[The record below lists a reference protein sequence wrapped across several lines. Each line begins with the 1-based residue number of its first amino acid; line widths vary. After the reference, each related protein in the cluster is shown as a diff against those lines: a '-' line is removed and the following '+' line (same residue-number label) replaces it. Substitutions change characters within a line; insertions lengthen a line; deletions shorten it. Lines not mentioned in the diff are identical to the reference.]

1 MPMHRISSITLGV
14 PDLESTAQFY
24 TDFGLTPLGDH
35 RFATLD
41 GGEQLKL
48 SYSPVRRLLEYGVGV
63 DHPDDIRSA
72 SSRLSAMDVQH
83 SASDEGL
90 SVFDEGSGVTISM
103 TPSARYAPDPFVV
116 PAHNA
121 PGQVVRHNE
130 RAPGSV
136 RDSMVRPRKLGHVVL
151 GTTAIER
158 TEQIVLEGL
167 GFKISDTIRNVGHF
181 VRCSTDHHNLMVQR
195 APFRF
200 MHHTSWQVDDVD
212 EVGRGA
218 ARMLEADARRHVW
231 GLGRHNVGGNFFW
244 YLRDPAG
251 NFAEYYSDL
260 DVIDDDE
267 AWRPE
272 VFGGRKSLAAWGPD
286 MPPSF
291 LKPEDLGGL
300 MSGMHSERV

>member
-1 MPMHRISSITLGV
+1 MPMHRIASITLGV
-14 PDLESTAQFY
+14 PDLDAAAAFY
-24 TDFGLTPLGDH
+24 TDFGLIPLGDH

-48 SYSPVRRLLEYGVGV
+48 APSPVRRLLEYGVGV
-63 DHPDDIRSA
+63 DDPDDISRA
-72 SSRLSAMDVQH
+72 SSRLSALDVPH
-83 SASDEGL
+83 SAGEAGL
-90 SVFDEGSGVTISM
+90 SVFDEGSGVTITVSQRD
-103 TPSARYAPDPFVV
+103 RYSPGAYEV

-121 PGQVVRHNE
+121 PGTVVRHNE

-136 RDSMVRPRKLGHVVL
+136 REGLVQPRKLGHVVF
-151 GTTAIER
+151 GTTDIER
-158 TEQIVLEGL
+158 TEKIVLDGL
-167 GFKISDTIRNVGHF
+167 GFKISDTIKHVGHF

-195 APFRF
+195 APFQF

-218 ARMLEADARRHVW
+218 ARMLEADPARHVW

-267 AWRPE
+267 AWDPE
-272 VFGGRKSLAAWGPD
+272 VFGGRKSLAAWGPH

-291 LKPEDLGGL
+291 LKPEDLGAL

>member
-14 PDLESTAQFY
+14 PDLDSTAEFY
-24 TDFGLTPLGDH
+24 TDFGLTPLGDY
-35 RFATLD
+35 RFATSD

-48 SYSPVRRLLEYGVGV
+48 KHSPVRRLLEYGVGV
-63 DHPDDIRSA
+63 DDADDIRSA
-72 SSRLSAMDVQH
+72 SSRLSAMDIGHNV
-83 SASDEGL
+83 SDERL

-103 TPSARYAPDPFVV
+103 TPLARYDQTPPVS
-116 PAHNA
+116 PEYNA
-121 PGQVVRHNE
+121 PGLVVRHNE
-130 RAPGSV
+130 RAPGSM
-136 RDSMVRPRKLGHVVL
+136 RKDQVRPRKLGHVVL
-151 GTTAIER
+151 GTTDIER

-167 GFKISDTIRNVGHF
+167 GFKITDTIRNVGHF

-218 ARMLEADARRHVW
+218 AKMLEADERRHVW

-267 AWRPE
+267 AWAPE
-272 VFGGRKSLAAWGPD
+272 VFGGRHSLAAWGPS

-291 LKPEDLGGL
+291 LKPEDLGAL

>member
-1 MPMHRISSITLGV
+1 MPLHRISSITLGV
-14 PDLESTAQFY
+14 PDLASTAGFY
-24 TDFGLTPLGDH
+24 ADFGLTPLGDH

-41 GGEQLKL
+41 GGEQLRL
-48 SYSPVRRLLEYGVGV
+48 VHSPVRRLVEYSVGV
-63 DHPDDIRSA
+63 DDPDDVLGA
-72 SSRLSAMDVQH
+72 SSRLSALDVAH
-83 SASDEGL
+83 TADETGL
-90 SVFDEGSGVTISM
+90 SVFDEGSGVTIRM
-103 TPSARYAPDPFVV
+103 EPAARYAPDPVASPSHNG
-116 PAHNA
+116 PAH
-121 PGQVVRHNE
+121 VVRHNE
-130 RAPGSV
+130 RAPGSA
-136 RDSMVRPRKLGHVVL
+136 RHGLVRPRKLGHVVV
-151 GTTAIER
+151 GTTDIER
-158 TEQIVLEGL
+158 TEQIVLDGL

-195 APFRF
+195 APYRF
-200 MHHTSWQVDDVD
+200 MHHTSWQVDDID

-218 ARMLEADARRHVW
+218 ARMLEADPRRHVW

-272 VFGGRKSLAAWGPD
+272 VFGGRKSLAAWGPE

-291 LKPEDLGGL
+291 LKPEDLGAL